1 MTRVAKTVFVLE
13 LTNHTAEEYQ
23 QIEDAIVELEY
34 RGFVNESTGEQSV
47 ASLHWRI
54 D

>member
-1 MTRVAKTVFVLE
+1 MTRVEKTVVVLE
-13 LTNHTAEEYQ
+13 LTNHTVEEYQ

-34 RGFVNESTGEQSV
+34 RGFDFP